1 MDFDPKMPFLS
12 SAVRGVHLSDWE
24 LRPPR
29 YTQLFRGVWIDSAV
43 PLDTL
48 TRGRAALLVTE
59 KGSALS
65 HHTAAEIWG
74 GVVPDEPDIHVTSLK
89 VPSRKEGIVGHR
101 GRRSTLVQQF
111 RGVRL
116 TTPPQTFT
124 DLRLL
129 SLVDLVVLGDSL
141 VRRKRVRPEA
151 LIETAAAL
159 RGRSGAHLR
168 QAAGL
173 VRAEVDSAMETRLRL
188 LMVLAGLPEPTINH
202 KIWWPD
208 GTVRFRFDLSY
219 PEHRLAIEYDG
230 RQHADP
236 EQWGIDI
243 DRREWMD
250 THDWRLL
257 VNRSGDIYSTPA
269 RTLRRA
275 GDTMR
280 ARGMVVPP
288 LSDEWR
294 RHFPSR
300 PWDESLPA

>member
-29 YTQLFRGVWIDSAV
+29 YTQLFRGVWIDSGV
-43 PLDTL
+43 EIDTL
-48 TRGRAALLVTE
+48 IRGRAALLVTE
-59 KGSALS
+59 RNSALS

-74 GVVPDEPDIHVTSLK
+74 GIVPDTPDIHVTSPK
-89 VPSRKEGIVGHR
+89 VPSRKDGIVGHR
-101 GRRSTLVQQF
+101 ARRPTLVQQF

-116 TTPPQTFT
+116 TTPVQTFT

-129 SLVDLVVLGDSL
+129 SLVELVVLGDSL
-141 VRRKRVRPEA
+141 VRRERVTTEA
-151 LIETAAAL
+151 LREAAAAV
-159 RGRSGAHLR
+159 RGRSGAHLS

-188 LMVLAGLPEPTINH
+188 LLVLAGLPEPAINH

-230 RQHADP
+230 RQHT
-236 EQWGIDI
+236 ESRQWGIDL

-250 THDWRLL
+250 DHAWRLL

-269 RTLRRA
+269 RTLRRVTDA
-275 GDTMR
+275 MR

-288 LSDEWR
+288 LSDAWR

-300 PWDESLPA
+300 PWDEARPA